1 MGCGRHHPHVEAGR
15 VGFLLG
21 SAGTGRIAGCVVK
34 HELDAQLSP
43 PRGHPDA
50 RRTDIADR
58 AAAAARL
65 ATEPGWE
72 YVAVVVMDKA
82 TRYARRLAA
91 DETDA
96 EFRRI
101 VGVS

>member
-1 MGCGRHHPHVEAGR
+1 MNR
-15 VGFLLG
+15 
-21 SAGTGRIAGCVVK
+21 ST
-34 HELDAQLSP
+34 P

-50 RRTDIADR
+50 RRTDIANR
-58 AAAAARL
+58 AAAAVRL

-72 YVAVVVMDKA
+72 YVAAMVMDKA
-82 TRYARRLAA
+82 ARYARRLAA

-101 VGVS
+101 VGSA